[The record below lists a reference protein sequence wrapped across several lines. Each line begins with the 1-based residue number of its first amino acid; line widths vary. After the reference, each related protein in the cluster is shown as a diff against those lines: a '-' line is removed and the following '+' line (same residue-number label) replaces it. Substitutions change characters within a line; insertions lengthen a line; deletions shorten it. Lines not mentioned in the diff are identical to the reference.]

1 MWSIWDKTTDING
14 FSADFIL
21 SRNKHL
27 QNEDVIYIKTVNDR
41 VTEVQGK
48 KTLSTVYGIDYN
60 LSDEEFIAA
69 YIEAITPKELE
80 GDEISDSEALAI
92 ITGEAV

>member
-1 MWSIWDKTTDING
+1 MWNIWDKQSDING
-14 FSADFIL
+14 FSAEYFL
-21 SRNKHL
+21 GRNKHL

-60 LSDEEFIAA
+60 LSDEDFIAA
-69 YIEAITPKELE
+69 YIEAITPEIDPD
-80 GDEISDSEALAI
+80 GISDSEALAI
-92 ITGEAV
+92 ITGEAI

>member
-1 MWSIWDKTTDING
+1 MWSIWNKQTDING
-14 FSADFIL
+14 YSAEYFL

-41 VTEVQGK
+41 ITEVQGK

-60 LSDEEFIAA
+60 LSDDEFIAE
-69 YIEAITPKELE
+69 YIEVITPKEPGE
-80 GDEISDSEALAI
+80 GEITDSEALAI
-92 ITGEAV
+92 LTGETE